1 MQWFLKRAG
10 KSVRSKSQSASTTEK
25 SSKGVQE
32 FSEDGPKLETVL
44 PRKVNI
50 IFNNMNVSSSI
61 LLLIRDKNR
70 LELLLKNP
78 RMLLIARYW
87 ISCNHF
93 HVYSILYLLGCEAEG
108 WISSCCEDLC
118 S

>member
-78 RMLLIARYW
+78 RMLLIAR
-87 ISCNHF
+87 
-93 HVYSILYLLGCEAEG
+93 
-108 WISSCCEDLC
+108 
-118 S
+118 